1 MIVLHFSIL
10 KMIGQRK
17 SNYFQGSQIKQA
29 PSHSDT
35 TERVSLKD
43 VCSTASTL
51 NILVTDYHQRN
62 GCELFRPFQN
72 LHYQCEHRKLLHKTP
87 LALLFYWWHFLSI
100 LFPFRCLRRGPV
112 CWTEKRMHISTV
124 ELLKEEATCFLKALE
139 ALRSCTKGA
148 DNIGW

>member
-29 PSHSDT
+29 PPHSDT

-62 GCELFRPFQN
+62 GCELFRTFKIYITN
-72 LHYQCEHRKLLHKTP
+72 
-87 LALLFYWWHFLSI
+87 
-100 LFPFRCLRRGPV
+100 V
-112 CWTEKRMHISTV
+112 
-124 ELLKEEATCFLKALE
+124 
-139 ALRSCTKGA
+139 
-148 DNIGW
+148 NIGNYYAKHPWLSFSTGGIFSPFYSHLGV